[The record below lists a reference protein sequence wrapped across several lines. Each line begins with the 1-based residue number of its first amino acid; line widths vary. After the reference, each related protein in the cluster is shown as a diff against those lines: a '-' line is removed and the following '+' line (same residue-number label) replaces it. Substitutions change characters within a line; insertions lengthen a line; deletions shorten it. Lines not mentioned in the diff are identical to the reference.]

1 MGKTLNRD
9 QRKVSKY
16 STREADRKF
25 KEQQQFIAYSGD
37 EAPKAK
43 VKPKWKPRSEDED

>member
-9 QRKVSKY
+9 QLKAHKY
-16 STREADRKF
+16 ATREADRKL
-25 KEQQQFIAYSGD
+25 KEQQQFIAYSGG

-43 VKPKWKPRSEDED
+43 PKPKWKPRFEDDE